1 MGNSMAVVSDNLMTV
16 TVVVYSLAMLGYA
29 AEFAFGRVARGEGTV
44 SGQRVL
50 AGVGARE
57 ETAEPGVGEGAAA
70 GPDAASGPW
79 DSERGSRARAPT
91 EQSAATP
98 AASTGT
104 AQTVG
109 RFAAVLT
116 VLGWAAHLG
125 SIATRGVAA
134 GRMPWGNMYE
144 FTATLTFAAVT
155 AYLVLLARQRVRY
168 LGLFVMIPVVLG
180 LGVAVTILYAP
191 AGPLVPALDSYWL
204 AIHVTAATGASG
216 IYTVGT
222 AATVLYLIADRH
234 ERRLHAGRDAGAA
247 GLARRLPDRGTL
259 DRIAYRTIAFGF
271 PIWTFAL
278 IAGAIWA
285 EAAWG
290 RYWGWDPKETWMLI
304 TWVVYAGYLHAR
316 ATAGWKGRR
325 AAVVAL
331 VGYAAFL
338 FNYFGVNMI
347 NFDSLHSYS
356 GL

>member
-1 MGNSMAVVSDNLMTV
+1 MGDTMAVVSDNLMTV

-29 AEFAFGRVARGEGTV
+29 AEFAFGRVARSEHAGSEE
-44 SGQRVL
+44 RVL
-50 AGVGARE
+50 VGAGAR
-57 ETAEPGVGEGAAA
+57 TEGAESTGAA
-70 GPDAASGPW
+70 ETR
-79 DSERGSRARAPT
+79 ERGPTAP
-91 EQSAATP
+91 SAGAP
-98 AASTGT
+98 VEPTGT
-104 AQTVG
+104 AATVG

-125 SIATRGVAA
+125 AIAARGVAA

-155 AYLVLLARQRVRY
+155 AYLVLLFRQRVRY

-180 LGVAVTILYAP
+180 LGVAVTVLYTA
-191 AGPLVPALDSYWL
+191 AGPLVPALNSYWL

-222 AATVLYLIADRH
+222 AATVLYLIADRY
-234 ERRLHAGRDAGAA
+234 ERRVQAGKETGSG
-247 GLARRLPDRGTL
+247 GLARRLPDKSTL
-259 DRIAYRTIAFGF
+259 DRVAYRTIAFGF

-304 TWVVYAGYLHAR
+304 TWVIYAGYLHAR

-325 AAVVAL
+325 AALVAL
-331 VGYAAFL
+331 LGYAAFL
-338 FNYFGVNMI
+338 FNYFGVNI
-347 NFDSLHSYS
+347 WISGLHSYS